1 MTTDHE
7 FINTIVDY
15 IIDTIDDNSS
25 SLGNLNTTEEKDEHP
40 ALAPNP
46 PQAFVIPIGEG
57 ADSMKGVQGGVSNWH
72 SFPIQILAVYK
83 YHGRNQ
89 LATALRT
96 TRNYGYLCNALF
108 TGENQTLTENAVV
121 KSSAL
126 KVNYWMMVDYEI
138 HSFLITLDVR
148 AVNG

>member
-1 MTTDHE
+1 MTTDYE

-15 IIDTIDDNSS
+15 VIDTIDTNSS
-25 SLGNLNTTEEKDEHP
+25 SLGNLNTTTEKDEHP

-57 ADSMKGVQGGVSNWH
+57 ADQMKGVQGGEKNWH

-83 YHGRNQ
+83 YHGKDQ
-89 LATALRT
+89 LSTALRT
-96 TRNYGYLCNALF
+96 TRNYGYICNGLF
-108 TGENQTLTENAVV
+108 TGENQTLVANAVV
-121 KSSAL
+121 KSSEL

-138 HSFLITLDVR
+138 HSFLITLNIV